1 MATPKK
7 RWLILLFSTILFL
20 FFGVFWSLHLSSSF
34 SRVTHSF
41 SRTILIPIGTTFSKT
56 ANAIGS
62 FFSTIT
68 EYPSINKE
76 LVELRVQ
83 NEKLHSEIAIRDAIQ
98 EENQRLSSLFRISQ
112 EYEKLL
118 PCHILLRDPTNPMNF
133 TINAG
138 THQDLLENSAIVS
151 PIYVSSSKTRLQLI
165 GRISRV
171 GFYESDV
178 LSLFD
183 ETSHISIR
191 NVRNNT
197 IGTLSFDNDLNQL
210 FVKFYQSQD
219 FQSGDVVVVSN
230 YSSLPN
236 NLIVGIVDRVEP
248 SSSIH
253 TIAIVKPSIDVHE
266 LTEVF
271 AIQ

>member
-1 MATPKK
+1 LA
-7 RWLILLFSTILFL
+7 
-20 FFGVFWSLHLSSSF
+20 
-34 SRVTHSF
+34 
-41 SRTILIPIGTTFSKT
+41 
-56 ANAIGS
+56 
-62 FFSTIT
+62 
-68 EYPSINKE
+68 
-76 LVELRVQ
+76 ELRVQ
-83 NEKLHSEIAIRDAIQ
+83 NEKLLSEIALRDAIQ
-98 EENQRLSSLFRISQ
+98 EENQRLSSLFRISH
-112 EYEKLL
+112 EYENLL

-138 THQDLLENSAIVS
+138 THHELLENSAIVS
-151 PIYVSSSKTRLQLI
+151 PIFVSSTKTRLQLI

-183 ETSHISIR
+183 ESSHISIR
-191 NVRNNT
+191 NIRNNT
-197 IGTLSFDNDLNQL
+197 IGTISFDKGQNQL
-210 FVKFYQSQD
+210 FIKFYQSQD
-219 FQSGDVVVVSN
+219 FQTGDVVVVSN

-253 TIAIVKPSIDVHE
+253 TIAIVKPSIDVE
-266 LTEVF
+266 KLTEVF